1 MSETI
6 QIIIGIGILICLIV
20 LSRRFMAWR
29 IRRAFIMIVAD
40 LKRKEAFDIQ
50 SAVDLSYAKNSLFKV
65 GLRDY
70 RPMAVKQLM
79 QENVVG
85 VTPAGTYFLIKRD
98 ILDQMQGS
106 PG

>member
-40 LKRKEAFDIQ
+40 LKEIEASGIEPESIKKICGINAANLFD
-50 SAVDLSYAKNSLFKV
+50 
-65 GLRDY
+65 
-70 RPMAVKQLM
+70 
-79 QENVVG
+79 
-85 VTPAGTYFLIKRD
+85 LI
-98 ILDQMQGS
+98 S
-106 PG
+106 

>member
-6 QIIIGIGILICLIV
+6 QIIIGIGFLLCLIV

-29 IRRAFIMIVAD
+29 MRRSIFMIIAD
-40 LKRKEAFDIQ
+40 LKQKEAFDTQ
-50 SAVDLSYAKNSLFKV
+50 SAVDLPYARSHLFKI

-85 VTPAGTYFLIKRD
+85 VTQQGTYYLINRD
-98 ILDQMQGS
+98 ILNQLSVDR
-106 PG
+106 